1 MTKHYQER
9 IWEQL
14 HGTPNKT
21 CIEVAALMGLD
32 QATVSHYLTQ
42 MFRRSMLDRKHRT
55 WINEKARQQTSYE
68 YTVRGNKYTL
78 KPLALVS
85 AKSVRKAPY
94 QPPERPVEH
103 PLFDAMVAHQNP
115 TTSFDIEALTMR
127 QARDLYN
134 KLDAIFGGGK

>member
-21 CIEVAALMGLD
+21 SIEVAALMGVD

-85 AKSVRKAPY
+85 AKSVRKESVNHRTFTAAADLE
-94 QPPERPVEH
+94 Q
-103 PLFDAMVAHQNP
+103 QNP

-127 QARDLYN
+127 QARGLYN
-134 KLDAIFGGGK
+134 KLDAIFGGVK